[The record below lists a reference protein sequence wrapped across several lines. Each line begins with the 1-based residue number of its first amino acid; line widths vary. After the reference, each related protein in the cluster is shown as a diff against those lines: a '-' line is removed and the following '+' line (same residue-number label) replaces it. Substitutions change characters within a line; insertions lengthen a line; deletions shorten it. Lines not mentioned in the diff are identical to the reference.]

1 MNVIDWILSLLGK
14 VLGFFNSITGNY
26 LLAIFLFALLFK
38 ILLLPFS
45 IKQQKNQ
52 VKQAR
57 LQPKVNA
64 IRKKYAGKND
74 AETQQKINEETQ
86 ALYTSEGF
94 SPFAGCLPLLLQL
107 PIILALYS
115 VIRNPLQY
123 ICGVSKET
131 VTVIKN
137 AIKALYDVTVSDSLQ
152 AMTYLKG
159 DGFDQVKAKVE
170 ELASDVEVS
179 SFTSLAEKDLPD
191 FSLFGLNFDLSV
203 TPSPALNWYLLIPIL
218 TFVILFLSTKLTRKL
233 SYVQQQEA
241 PGCSNWIMDLAMP
254 AMSTYFTF
262 LFPAL
267 LGIYWMF
274 NNLLGVLQQVLLR
287 ALFPAPKFTE
297 EDYKAAER
305 EIKGKSGK
313 TMATDSRVIP
323 GKKYVSLH
331 HIDDDD
337 PVDLPV
343 LPLDSREQDDGK
355 DETNNRTAEKE
366 IPKQKDESDRPG
378 KKKK

>member
-1 MNVIDWILSLLGK
+1 MIDWILSLLGK

-38 ILLLPFS
+38 ILLVPFS

-52 VKQAR
+52 VKQAK

-64 IRKKYAGKND
+64 IRKKYTGKTD
-74 AETQQKINEETQ
+74 AESQQKMNQEIQEFY
-86 ALYTSEGF
+86 ASEGF
-94 SPFAGCLPLLLQL
+94 NAMAGCLPMLLQF
-107 PIILALYS
+107 PIIIALYN

-123 ICGVSKET
+123 ICGVTKDALNVVLNAVKELNGIEKT
-131 VTVIKN
+131 I
-137 AIKALYDVTVSDSLQ
+137 DSLQ

-159 DGFDQVKAKVE
+159 ENFANVQAKVAE
-170 ELASDVEVS
+170 IAGDVDVS

-203 TPSPALNWYLLIPIL
+203 TPTVAFNWYLLIPIL
-218 TFVILFLSTKLTRKL
+218 TFVTIFLSSKLTRKL
-233 SYVQQQEA
+233 SYVQQDA
-241 PGCSNWIMDLAMP
+241 ATGCSNWILDLSMP
-254 AMSTYFTF
+254 AMSTAFTF
-262 LFPAL
+262 MFPAL

-274 NNLLGVLQQVLLR
+274 NNLLGVLQQLVLR

-297 EDYKAAER
+297 EDYKEAER
-305 EIKGKSGK
+305 AMRGKSGK

-343 LPLDSREQDDGK
+343 LPLDSREQDNDTDDKNGSQG
-355 DETNNRTAEKE
+355 AEKD
-366 IPKQKDESDRPG
+366 IPKQKDESDRPR